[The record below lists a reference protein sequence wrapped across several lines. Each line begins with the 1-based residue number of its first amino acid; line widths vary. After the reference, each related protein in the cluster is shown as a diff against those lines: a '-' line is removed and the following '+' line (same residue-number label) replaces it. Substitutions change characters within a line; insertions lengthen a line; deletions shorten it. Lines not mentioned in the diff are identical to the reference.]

1 MSDIIV
7 DDSNVSPT
15 ADMDLLVENQ
25 PNPEDD
31 YREAVGKEPIEQN
44 PDPDKVVEA
53 ELSMDPAAATE
64 NLSPEDK
71 AKSVENHKYRL
82 SVGISD
88 YHKDLVAIKVAGK
101 KFEFNDAFQSF
112 ESFERSPYGSYAFES
127 INTTFNEVLKPA
139 TMKDFE
145 NYQTSYESLL
155 NKHLNKFVNKV
166 MNSKLG
172 TKASYTVNDADVYG
186 TVSLNVRFKK
196 ADGSKLP
203 LGAIYAC
210 EWYNGKPALT
220 PIVPLMKIDERSEE
234 KFYGYVKNKDFKD
247 KDGNMLYPKDF
258 DDLMNKPVVK
268 AKIESLKKEL
278 KRRNLVV
285 ATKKEAEE
293 NKYTWSAKYIR
304 GVNPKNNS
312 VSVNMMRYK
321 EKHGIVWAYW
331 YITDNV
337 IQSIKGRQLMS
348 VVALV
353 KNKNDKIQTIGFCI
367 GVRVLKEKAKIAK
380 SNESYIEFNIEE
392 ALGM

>member
-7 DDSNVSPT
+7 DNSNVSPT

-101 KFEFNDAFQSF
+101 KFEFNDAFKSF

-127 INTTFNEVLKPA
+127 MNTTFNEVLKPA

-172 TKASYTVNDADVYG
+172 TKASYTVNDADIYG

-234 KFYGYVKNKDFKD
+234 KFYGYIKKKDFKD
-247 KDGNMLYPKDF
+247 EDGNMIYPKDF
-258 DDLMNKPVVK
+258 DDLMNKPAVK
-268 AKIESLKKEL
+268 TKIESLKKEL

-293 NKYTWSAKYIR
+293 NKYTLAAKYIR

-312 VSVNMMRYK
+312 LSANMMRYK

-331 YITDNV
+331 YILGNV
-337 IQSIKGRQLMS
+337 IQSIKGRELMS

-353 KNKNDKIQTIGFCI
+353 KNKRGKIQTIGFCI
-367 GVRVLKEKAKIAK
+367 GMPVLKEKVKIGK
-380 SNESYIEFNIEE
+380 SAESYTEFNIDE
-392 ALGM
+392 ALGI

>member
-31 YREAVGKEPIEQN
+31 YREAVGKEPIGQN

-101 KFEFNDAFQSF
+101 KFEFNDAFKSF

-127 INTTFNEVLKPA
+127 MNTTFNEVLKPA

-172 TKASYTVNDADVYG
+172 TKASYTVNDTDIYG

-234 KFYGYVKNKDFKD
+234 KFYGYVKRKDFKD
-247 KDGNMLYPKDF
+247 EDGNMIYPKDF
-258 DDLMNKPVVK
+258 DDLMNKPAVK

-278 KRRNLVV
+278 NRRDLVV

-293 NKYTWSAKYIR
+293 NKYTWAAKYIR

-312 VSVNMMRYK
+312 VSANMMRYK
-321 EKHGIVWAYW
+321 EKYGIVWAYW
-331 YITDNV
+331 YISSLP
-337 IQSIKGRQLMS
+337 QSVKGRQLMS
-348 VVALV
+348 IVALV
-353 KNKNDKIQTIGFCI
+353 KNKKDKIQTIGFCI
-367 GVRVLKEKAKIAK
+367 GMPVLKEKIKIGK
-380 SNESYIEFNIEE
+380 SAESYTEFNIDE